1 MKLHFIT
8 YGDGVFEKNKKK
20 LLDSAVNSNWF
31 TNCEAFGP
39 ETLDENFKSKY
50 KNVLSAPRIAGYGI
64 WRPYII
70 KRQLTK
76 MEEGDILL
84 YLDAGSTLNIQ
95 GKKRFEE
102 YLDMLK
108 NNESG
113 IISFQMPHIEKKY
126 TTQEIF
132 DYFQVDNNSDIA
144 NSGQITSCIIMLI
157 KNKNTVN
164 LIDIFYNT
172 ICDNALLFT
181 DNYNKKQKD
190 YFVDNRHEQS
200 VFSVLRKLNNP
211 ILIDDES
218 WFENPTG
225 GFGKPKS
232 KNYPFWTTRLA
243 DKAPIRKPCK
253 VNFNQ

>member
-1 MKLHFIT
+1 M
-8 YGDGVFEKNKKK
+8 
-20 LLDSAVNSNWF
+20 
-31 TNCEAFGP
+31 
-39 ETLDENFKSKY
+39 
-50 KNVLSAPRIAGYGI
+50 
-64 WRPYII
+64 
-70 KRQLTK
+70 
-76 MEEGDILL
+76 
-84 YLDAGSTLNIQ
+84 
-95 GKKRFEE
+95 
-102 YLDMLK
+102 
-108 NNESG
+108 
-113 IISFQMPHIEKKY
+113 
-126 TTQEIF
+126 
-132 DYFQVDNNSDIA
+132 DNNSDIA

-164 LIDIFYNT
+164 LIDKFYNT

>member
-20 LLDSAVNSNWF
+20 LLNTAMNSNWF

-50 KNVLSAPRIAGYGI
+50 KNVLSARRIAGYGI

-70 KRQLTK
+70 KRELTK
-76 MEEGDILL
+76 MAEGDILL

-102 YLDMLK
+102 YIDILK

-113 IISFQMPHIEKKY
+113 IISFQMKWIEKKY

-132 DYFQVDNNSDIA
+132 DYFQVDNNSEIA

-164 LIDIFYNT
+164 LIDKFYNT
-172 ICDNALLFT
+172 ISDNALLFT
-181 DNYNKKQKD
+181 DNYNKKQND

-218 WFENPTG
+218 WFEDPTG

-243 DKAPIRKPCK
+243 DKAPIRKPCN
-253 VNFNQ
+253 VNYI